1 LYVLQNLSKS
11 ESWRWIFLQNLDE
24 PCEEL
29 LVAPRSGILMLPT
42 SWWNS
47 NFWGCKKF
55 WCWNMNPD
63 VIWNHLEMQI
73 LIYDSKSPSWCW
85 AHHHPD
91 VEKTQILT
99 ILMWPQDVDVKPDVK
114 IWILTYFYISNRF
127 VLRVHIDYNSDLQNR
142 NALLYM

>member
-1 LYVLQNLSKS
+1 VLQNLSKS

-47 NFWGCKKF
+47 NFWCCKKF

-63 VIWNHLEMQI
+63 VIWNHLEDANPDLWFEITI
-73 LIYDSKSPSWCW
+73 LVLSTSPFWCW
-85 AHHHPD
+85 KDVNIDNPD
-91 VEKTQILT
+91 VTLRCE
-99 ILMWPQDVDVKPDVK
+99 DAKPDVK

-127 VLRVHIDYNSDLQNR
+127 VLRVHIDYNSDLQSR
-142 NALLYM
+142 NILLYM